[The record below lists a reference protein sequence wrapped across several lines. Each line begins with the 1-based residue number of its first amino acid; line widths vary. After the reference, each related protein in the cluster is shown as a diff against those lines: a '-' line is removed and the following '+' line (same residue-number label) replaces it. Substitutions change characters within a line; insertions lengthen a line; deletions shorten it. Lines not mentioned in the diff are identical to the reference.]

1 MVKKGKK
8 SLEKRIPKK
17 PVIKTEQTMFGI
29 ICGKCPE
36 CEAKVYSTANRFC
49 QACGQ
54 AIDWSNEN
62 A

>member
-1 MVKKGKK
+1 M
-8 SLEKRIPKK
+8 PKK
-17 PVIKTEQTMFGI
+17 PVIKKEQMMFGI

-36 CEAKVYSTANRFC
+36 CGAKVYSTANHFC